1 MAEKPLLPVTRVE
14 RGSPFDDVSES
25 HPAFGMIGLSRI
37 TCSPPHVMFGSAVK
51 HGHMIALS
59 IKTAER
65 HTDIY
70 HEWFSGRKSIIEVL
84 ITGNQLADMLTS
96 MNVGEGVPCTINY
109 ANGDYV
115 SNIPPQPT
123 LKEESQAQMAEK
135 ITEAL
140 KDSETLLAR
149 MEAMLKEGISKKAD
163 KEHFQSCI
171 VQLRNKMSG
180 GMKFAGECF
189 DEKVEKMVSHA
200 KGEVESFINQ
210 KIVSAGLKALGAD
223 PIVQIDFKK
232 EDDV

>member
-1 MAEKPLLPVTRVE
+1 MAKKELTPIERTE
-14 RGSPFDDVSES
+14 RGSPFNDVNES

-37 TCSPPHVMFGSAVK
+37 SCGPPHVMFGSAVR
-51 HGHMIALS
+51 HSHLIALS

-65 HTDIY
+65 HTDLY
-70 HEWFSGRKSIIEVL
+70 HEWFHGRKSIVEVF

-96 MNVGEGVPCTINY
+96 MNCGDGVPCTINY
-109 ANGDYV
+109 REGEYV
-115 SNIPPQPT
+115 SNIPPMPT

-135 ITEAL
+135 IAEAL
-140 KDSETLLAR
+140 KESEALLNR
-149 MEAMLKEGISKKAD
+149 METMLKDGISKKAD

-210 KIVSAGLKALGAD
+210 KIVSAGLKALGGD
-223 PIVQIDFKK
+223 PIVQLD
-232 EDDV
+232 